1 VVGAEGF
8 SPRSLGRPRVNPHL
22 DFLLSVIYEDS
33 PLHPEHLADLRKS
46 GLTNATIALHK
57 IRTVPPAMI
66 EPLLGF
72 VAPKVVSAYI
82 LPFPDLRGGWMDHVK
97 LKVFSSDKIADVRG
111 DEIEEHHK
119 RWRYNGGHRKYL
131 VRRRSAPRLYVP
143 LSTMEQALE
152 SDEPLWL
159 VEGMKKALAVSQLGV
174 PSVGLESAWSW
185 HMKGSSTLLPDFAV
199 IALRGR
205 VVELVPDS
213 DVQTN
218 PMIARAVQQLADALR
233 SAGARPRL
241 VRLPAD
247 VKGADD
253 FIEMKST
260 A

>member
-1 VVGAEGF
+1 
-8 SPRSLGRPRVNPHL
+8 
-22 DFLLSVIYEDS
+22 
-33 PLHPEHLADLRKS
+33 
-46 GLTNATIALHK
+46 
-57 IRTVPPAMI
+57 
-66 EPLLGF
+66 
-72 VAPKVVSAYI
+72 
-82 LPFPDLRGGWMDHVK
+82 
-97 LKVFSSDKIADVRG
+97 
-111 DEIEEHHK
+111 
-119 RWRYNGGHRKYL
+119 
-131 VRRRSAPRLYVP
+131 
-143 LSTMEQALE
+143 MEQALE